1 MVKING
7 ECIENIAGKTIA
19 EYLTTSGY
27 DIKRVAV
34 ELNGNILPKAQYDS
48 TVLHDGDSVE
58 IVSFVG
64 GG

>member
-7 ECIENIAGKTIA
+7 EETNAAGMTVA
-19 EYLTTSGY
+19 QYLAGADY
-27 DIKRVAV
+27 DTARVVV
-34 ELNGNILPKAQYDS
+34 ELNGRILPKAQYS
-48 TVLHDGDSVE
+48 QTVLADGDTAE